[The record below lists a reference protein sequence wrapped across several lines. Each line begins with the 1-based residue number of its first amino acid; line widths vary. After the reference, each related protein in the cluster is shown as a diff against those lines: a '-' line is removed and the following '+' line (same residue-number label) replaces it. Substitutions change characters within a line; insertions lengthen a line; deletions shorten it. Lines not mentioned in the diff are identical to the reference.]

1 MTPDQATLR
10 GSATGLGHSPWTLRT
25 LFIASVVGP
34 VLIAALVIWQQHRH
48 AERQAYDHVRYTLG
62 LLHEHAQR
70 VFEIYD
76 LVISRVADRMEGFT
90 WDEIRAREPAMHQE
104 LIQVMSGVEQVGS
117 LFLVDPAGRLVV
129 SALTIPAPQL
139 DSTDRG
145 YFQAQAAQDQGTYVD
160 RAVLSRVTGRVIFN
174 VSRRRPTTDGSF
186 NGIIALA
193 SEQDYWIRFYSTLNA
208 SLAPSVNLV
217 RADGDTLVR
226 FPRVDFGQARPS
238 EQFMRS
244 IRERDE
250 DYYEVSS
257 RADGSQRIIGFR
269 KLERQPVYVVYTVS
283 KDAVFASWRIESLM
297 IGLAAAG
304 AVAVLL
310 MITFFLRQRMRSEW
324 RLQAA
329 LADANRN
336 LENNVARRTDEL
348 SRALGEKD
356 VLLREVHHRVK
367 NNLQM
372 IASMIRIVGRNQP
385 ADTQPILDD
394 VTRRIV
400 AVGQVYDQVHK
411 AGDLAHLELGGYLQS
426 VCDQLVYA
434 FGRKGVTLR
443 ARLSPIMVDIDT
455 ALPVGLIAQELVT
468 NAFKHGLS
476 SDGRGEI
483 SVKLERRQDTGVLT
497 VRDGGAGL
505 GERSR
510 RPSMGLTLVE
520 RLAAQIDGALQA
532 KTRPEGG
539 AQFRL
544 AFSLR
549 KAAPEKSGSS
559 PRS

>member
-1 MTPDQATLR
+1 MTPDQAILR
-10 GSATGLGHSPWTLRT
+10 ESATGPGHSPWTLRT

-34 VLIAALVIWQQHRH
+34 ALIAALVIWQQHRH

-76 LVISRVADRMEGFT
+76 LVIDRVADRIQGLSWE
-90 WDEIRAREPAMHQE
+90 EIRAREPALHRDLKQ
-104 LIQVMSGVEQVGS
+104 IVSGVEEAGS
-117 LFLVDPAGRLVV
+117 LFLIDPAGRLTV
-129 SALTIPAPQL
+129 SAMPIPTPRL
-139 DSTDRG
+139 DNSDRD
-145 YFQAQAAQDQGTYVD
+145 YFQAHVAQDRGTYID
-160 RAVLSRVTGRVIFN
+160 RAVLSRVTGRVIFS
-174 VSRRRPTTDGSF
+174 VSRRKPSADGKF
-186 NGIIALA
+186 DGVITLA
-193 SEQDYWIRFYSTLNA
+193 SEQDYWIRFYSTLDT

-217 RADGDTLVR
+217 RANGDTLVR
-226 FPRVDFGQARPS
+226 FPYVEFGQARPS
-238 EQFMRS
+238 EQFMQS
-244 IRERDE
+244 IREKDE

-257 RADGSQRIIGFR
+257 RADGSQRLIGYR
-269 KLERQPVYVVYTVS
+269 KLKRQPVYVVYTVS
-283 KDAVFASWRIESLM
+283 KDAVFASWRIEALM

-324 RLQAA
+324 RLQVA

-336 LENNVARRTDEL
+336 LEANVARRTEEL

-443 ARLSPIMVDIDT
+443 ARLAPIMVDIDT

-476 SDGRGEI
+476 ADGRGEI
-483 SVKLERRQDTGVLT
+483 SVKSRARAGHCRPDRPRR
-497 VRDGGAGL
+497 RCRAW
-505 GERSR
+505 
-510 RPSMGLTLVE
+510 
-520 RLAAQIDGALQA
+520 
-532 KTRPEGG
+532 
-539 AQFRL
+539 
-544 AFSLR
+544 
-549 KAAPEKSGSS
+549 
-559 PRS
+559 